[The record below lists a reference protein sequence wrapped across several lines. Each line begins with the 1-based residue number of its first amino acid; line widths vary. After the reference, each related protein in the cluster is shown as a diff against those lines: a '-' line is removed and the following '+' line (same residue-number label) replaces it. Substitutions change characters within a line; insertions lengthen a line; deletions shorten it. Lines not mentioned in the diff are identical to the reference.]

1 MYPNLKLQIWK
12 SGIRQQQLAKML
24 GLHETVLSKIVNG
37 SRMPSPQ
44 VKNRIAAALNA
55 DPAWLFETAA
65 SAAAASE
72 TRPAAESKPAAPETS
87 GPEGKRDKDRI
98 DE

>member
-1 MYPNLKLQIWK
+1 MYPNLKLQIWR

-37 SRMPSPQ
+37 SRAASPQ
-44 VKNRIAAALNA
+44 MRNKIAAALNA

-65 SAAAASE
+65 AAAAPEQRVIPPVKQEPDEGPVS
-72 TRPAAESKPAAPETS
+72 PAQS
-87 GPEGKRDKDRI
+87 DKDRS